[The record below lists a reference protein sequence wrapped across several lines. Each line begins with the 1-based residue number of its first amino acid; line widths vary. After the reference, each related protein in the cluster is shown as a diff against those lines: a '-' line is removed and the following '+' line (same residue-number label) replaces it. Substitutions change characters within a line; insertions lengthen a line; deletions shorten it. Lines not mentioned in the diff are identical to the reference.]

1 MTTKKQIAANRK
13 NAQLGG
19 VKSEA
24 GKNKSKMNAVKHGLL
39 SKECLVKDESRDELL
54 GLVKEL
60 RHSLKPEGA
69 LQQLLVDRI
78 TVNAWRL
85 RRALR
90 AESIAITNEL
100 DAPPDI
106 LEGFGEPPIDDKT
119 RTKRRYVK
127 AISGKELERLQRYET
142 GIERSMF
149 RSLYELRL
157 MQESEDKM
165 GSFRNKEQQTSE
177 ANMSNP

>member
-1 MTTKKQIAANRK
+1 MTTDKQIIANRQNSK
-13 NAQLGG
+13 LGG
-19 VKSEA
+19 VKTET
-24 GKNKSKMNAVKHGLL
+24 GKNTSKMNALKHGLL
-39 SKECLVKDESRDELL
+39 SRECLVRDESKEELVEL
-54 GLVKEL
+54 IKEF

-69 LQQLLVDRI
+69 LQRLLVDRI

-100 DAPPDI
+100 DAPPDAF
-106 LEGFGEPPIDDKT
+106 EGFGEPKIDIKT
-119 RTKRRYVK
+119 RAKRRYVE

-149 RSLYELRL
+149 RSLYELRHL
-157 MQESEDKM
+157 QELDGKM
-165 GSFRNKEQQTSE
+165 GSFRNNDQKPSD
-177 ANMSNP
+177 ANI